1 MVKKKQEATGKEM
14 AAMLQDLM
22 IGTKM
27 RHLMYNMY
35 RQFSEL
41 KFLKTNLKENEVILR
56 ADFSKNY
63 QNKQ

>member
-27 RHLMYNMY
+27 RHLMYNIY
-35 RQFSEL
+35 RQFSQL